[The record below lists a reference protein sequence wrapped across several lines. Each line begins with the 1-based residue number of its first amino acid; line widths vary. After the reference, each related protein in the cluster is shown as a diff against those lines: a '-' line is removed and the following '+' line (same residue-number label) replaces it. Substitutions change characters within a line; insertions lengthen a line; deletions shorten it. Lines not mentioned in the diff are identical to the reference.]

1 MLRLTGVYGDG
12 WYPTMVAATMEYASK
27 LEIIRASAREAGRD
41 PEAIVPALHPFVVV
55 GPTEKETRAMLETK
69 AIRAFGL
76 ATPAELWRRVGAEY
90 PFGEDFRGY
99 VDFVPERYD
108 RKTIE
113 EAIAA
118 VPRGLV
124 YESPLLWRTPRAG
137 GQQAQGVWGRW
148 GCVTWSS
155 PRSRAW

>member
-1 MLRLTGVYGDG
+1 
-12 WYPTMVAATMEYASK
+12 
-27 LEIIRASAREAGRD
+27 
-41 PEAIVPALHPFVVV
+41 
-55 GPTEKETRAMLETK
+55 MLETK

-124 YESPLLWRTPRAG
+124 YESPFYGEPPVQVVSKLRAFGEVGLRHVVLAPISGLVSKRAAIYGIWATRTIARLLL
-137 GQQAQGVWGRW
+137 
-148 GCVTWSS
+148 SE
-155 PRSRAW
+155 